1 MDDENNPSKGWKTE
15 ESGKPKKTCKPGGF
29 EESDNSYRTEK
40 IQSGRIAGR
49 TRSERAIR
57 ISLFVSVV
65 VFLIKF
71 SAWIYTG
78 ANSVLS
84 DAAESFIHIFAVG
97 FSAFGIYLSKK
108 PPDRNHPYGHERIG
122 FFAVGAE
129 GMLILIA
136 AITIC
141 YQSIK
146 SLIVGVELF
155 NLEGGAGIIFI
166 SALINLILGS
176 WLVRTGRQENNMIVI
191 GNGKHTLTD
200 VYTSTGVLVTL
211 FLVSYTGLM
220 FLDSVVAMA
229 LAAYISLEG
238 YRLVKYA
245 TIGLMD
251 QGDERTDACIRKA
264 LNKEVGD
271 VMKGWHD
278 LRYRNTGNTLWI
290 EFHALFRAGIDL
302 EEAHRE
308 ATILEKKI
316 MDEFKGNTVVTVHLE
331 PEEVHIRHHKKY
343 RDGDSSRT

>member
-1 MDDENNPSKGWKTE
+1 MVKPIYRSGDAGTE
-15 ESGKPKKTCKPGGF
+15 HPGKPEGP
-29 EESDNSYRTEK
+29 DD
-40 IQSGRIAGR
+40 AGR
-49 TRSERAIR
+49 AENAGKSGMNRSERAIR
-57 ISLFVSVV
+57 ISLLVSMI
-65 VFLIKF
+65 VFAIKF

-84 DAAESFIHIFAVG
+84 DAAESFVHVFAVG
-97 FSAFGIYLSKK
+97 FSAFGIYFSQK
-108 PPDRNHPYGHERIG
+108 PPDRDHPYGHERIG

-136 AITIC
+136 ALTIC

-146 SLIVGVELF
+146 SLITGLEVF
-155 NLEGGAGIIFI
+155 NLEAGAGIIFV

-176 WLVRTGRQENNMIVI
+176 WLIRTGKQENNMIII

-200 VYTSTGVLVTL
+200 VYTSSGVLVTL
-211 FLVSYTGLM
+211 FLVSRTGLM
-220 FLDSVVAMA
+220 FLDSLVAIA
-229 LAAYISLEG
+229 LAMYISLEG

-245 TIGLMD
+245 TTGLMD
-251 QGDERTDACIRKA
+251 QGDDKTDACIRNA
-264 LNKEVGD
+264 LDREVGD

-278 LRYRNTGNTLWI
+278 LRHRNTGNTLWI

-316 MDEFKGNTVVTVHLE
+316 MDEFKGNTVVTIHLE
-331 PEEVHIRHHKKY
+331 PEEVHIRHHRKY
-343 RDGDSSRT
+343 RDGDSSEK